1 MVSPVLE
8 PDAKK
13 RALQSLV
20 GEQVTPSLLNLLKVL
35 ADRQRL
41 QAFDAVMERFLEL
54 YREQQGI
61 TLAQVRSAQAL
72 SDDQQAALSKKV
84 QAMAGTDKVDIDL
97 SVDPSLIG
105 GFVVSLGS
113 QVIDASL
120 AGQVRRSDWHCQG
133 ELTLFLPSPL
143 HPPPLRWTT
152 RHGFHPSRRD
162 RASSNSKL
170 RITTSPSRSAMSA
183 PFSRWVTASPATA
196 CSRPW

>member
-1 MVSPVLE
+1 MPLLNSLATPYAEALLQVTVARGESESVADQCKQLLDIWQSSADFRDAMVSPVLE

-13 RALQSLV
+13 KVLQSLV

-41 QAFDAVMERFLEL
+41 LAFDAVMLRYLEL

-61 TLAQVRSAQAL
+61 TLAQVRSAQTL
-72 SDDQQAALSKKV
+72 SAEQQAALAKKV
-84 QAMAGTDKVDIDL
+84 QAMAGTAKVDIDL

-120 AGQVRRSDWHCQG
+120 AGQVRRLG
-133 ELTLFLPSPL
+133 LALAK
-143 HPPPLRWTT
+143 
-152 RHGFHPSRRD
+152 
-162 RASSNSKL
+162 AS
-170 RITTSPSRSAMSA
+170 
-183 PFSRWVTASPATA
+183 
-196 CSRPW
+196 

>member
-1 MVSPVLE
+1 MPLLNSLATPYAEALLQVTDLREESQTVSEQCKQLLDIWNSSSDFREAMVSPVLE

-13 RALQSLV
+13 KALQTLV
-20 GEQVTPSLLNLLKVL
+20 GEQVAPSLLNLLKVL

-41 QAFDAVMERFLEL
+41 LAFDAVLLRYLEL

-61 TLAQVRSAQAL
+61 TLANVRSAQSL
-72 SDDQQAALSKKV
+72 SETQQEALSKKV

-120 AGQVRRSDWHCQG
+120 AGQVRRLG
-133 ELTLFLPSPL
+133 LALAK
-143 HPPPLRWTT
+143 
-152 RHGFHPSRRD
+152 
-162 RASSNSKL
+162 AS
-170 RITTSPSRSAMSA
+170 
-183 PFSRWVTASPATA
+183 
-196 CSRPW
+196 

>member
-1 MVSPVLE
+1 MPLLNSLATPYAEALLQVTEARSESETVAEQCKQLLDVWQSSADFRDAMVSPVLE

-13 RALQSLV
+13 KALESLV
-20 GEQVTPSLLNLLKVL
+20 GEAVTPSLLNLLKVL

-41 QAFDAVMERFLEL
+41 LAFDAVLLRYLEL

-72 SDDQQAALSKKV
+72 SEDQQAALSKQV
-84 QAMAGTDKVDIDL
+84 QAMAGTAKVDIDL

-120 AGQVRRSDWHCQG
+120 AGQVRRLG
-133 ELTLFLPSPL
+133 LALAK
-143 HPPPLRWTT
+143 
-152 RHGFHPSRRD
+152 
-162 RASSNSKL
+162 AS
-170 RITTSPSRSAMSA
+170 
-183 PFSRWVTASPATA
+183 
-196 CSRPW
+196 

>member
-1 MVSPVLE
+1 MPLLNSLATPYAEALLQVTEARGESETVADQCKQLLDVWQSSTDFRDAMVSPVLE

-13 RALQSLV
+13 KVLQSLV

-41 QAFDAVMERFLEL
+41 LAFDAVMLRYLEL

-72 SDDQQAALSKKV
+72 SAEQQAALAKKV
-84 QAMAGTDKVDIDL
+84 QAMAGTAKVDIDL

-120 AGQVRRSDWHCQG
+120 AGQVRRLG
-133 ELTLFLPSPL
+133 LALAK
-143 HPPPLRWTT
+143 
-152 RHGFHPSRRD
+152 
-162 RASSNSKL
+162 AS
-170 RITTSPSRSAMSA
+170 
-183 PFSRWVTASPATA
+183 
-196 CSRPW
+196 

>member
-1 MVSPVLE
+1 MPLLNSLATPYAEALLQVTEARGESETVADQCKQLLDVWQSSTDFRDAMVSPVLE

-13 RALQSLV
+13 KVLQTLV

-41 QAFDAVMERFLEL
+41 LAFDAVMLRYLEL

-61 TLAQVRSAQAL
+61 TLAQVRSAQTL
-72 SDDQQAALSKKV
+72 SAEQQAALAKKV
-84 QAMAGTDKVDIDL
+84 QAMAGTAKVDIDL

-120 AGQVRRSDWHCQG
+120 AGQVRRLG
-133 ELTLFLPSPL
+133 LALAK
-143 HPPPLRWTT
+143 
-152 RHGFHPSRRD
+152 
-162 RASSNSKL
+162 AS
-170 RITTSPSRSAMSA
+170 
-183 PFSRWVTASPATA
+183 
-196 CSRPW
+196 

>member
-1 MVSPVLE
+1 MPLLNSLATPYAEALLQVTEARGESETVADQCKQLLDVWQSSTDFRDAMVSPVLE

-13 RALQSLV
+13 KVLQSLV

-41 QAFDAVMERFLEL
+41 LAFDAVMLRYLEL

-61 TLAQVRSAQAL
+61 TLAQVRSAQTL
-72 SDDQQAALSKKV
+72 SAEQQAALAKKV
-84 QAMAGTDKVDIDL
+84 QAMAGTAKVDIDL

-120 AGQVRRSDWHCQG
+120 AGQVRRLG
-133 ELTLFLPSPL
+133 LALAK
-143 HPPPLRWTT
+143 
-152 RHGFHPSRRD
+152 
-162 RASSNSKL
+162 AS
-170 RITTSPSRSAMSA
+170 
-183 PFSRWVTASPATA
+183 
-196 CSRPW
+196 